1 MYHKYSAM
9 RHVYS
14 FLLMVLS
21 ISCQSQ
27 NNQSLAPKEF
37 TAKIEST
44 KDAVILDVRTPGE
57 FKEGFIKQAINI
69 DYNDAGF
76 EGQINKLD
84 KSKSYFV
91 YCLSGGRSGS
101 AASFMRENGF
111 KQVYELKGGMM
122 AWRNNQMPVSSQQET
137 GSTDKISQEEYE
149 KIIRKMSVVLI
160 DFYAPWCGPCK
171 KIQPIVEELEK
182 EYAGKAYILRI
193 NIDENKQLQRR
204 LGIDEIPF
212 FKRYVNGKENGNY
225 IGQMDKKSLVRV
237 LDEYLNKK

>member
-1 MYHKYSAM
+1 M
-9 RHVYS
+9 RQLYS
-14 FLLMVLS
+14 FILLALT

-27 NNQSLAPKEF
+27 SKFALDAKSFSDKLNN
-37 TAKIEST
+37 TA
-44 KDAVILDVRTPGE
+44 DAVILDVRTPGE
-57 FKEGFIKQAINI
+57 FMEGFIDKAINI

-76 EGQINKLD
+76 EEQADKLD
-84 KSKSYFV
+84 KSKTYFV

-101 AASFMRENGF
+101 AASYMRERGI

-122 AWRNNQMPVSSQQET
+122 AWWNNQMPVVTKQTSVSS
-137 GSTDKISQEEYE
+137 DKISPEEYE
-149 KIIRKMSVVLI
+149 KIIHKMPVVLI

-171 KIQPIVEELEK
+171 KIQPIVEEIEK
-182 EYAGKAYILRI
+182 EYNGKAYVLRI

-237 LDEYLNKK
+237 LEEYLNKK